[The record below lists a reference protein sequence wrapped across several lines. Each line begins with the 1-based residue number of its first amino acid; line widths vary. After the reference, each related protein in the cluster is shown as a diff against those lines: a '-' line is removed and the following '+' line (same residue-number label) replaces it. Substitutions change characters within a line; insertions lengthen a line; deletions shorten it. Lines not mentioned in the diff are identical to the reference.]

1 MNEQDLGRYPDERYR
16 REVDVGVETELAK
29 QAGVDD
35 QRAADHQDG
44 VAVAGGFRDQRGSD
58 IAARSRVVLD
68 IERLTEDL
76 GQLGRKQAG
85 NHIDWPARRKR
96 RNQSDRPLRIGG
108 LRVGGACEDAGRQG
122 HGNPQPQTCHSNL
135 TGPAQSARIFAS
147 RTTLP
152 HFSISVFRRWS
163 NSCGVFATGTKPRL
177 SSRSLTSGM
186 ATICTMFLCQRSMI
200 SLGVPAGATM
210 PVSVSLS
217 RSGTPASTLVGTSGK
232 DGERRVLSTA
242 MPCSLPSFMLLIA
255 GGSAVNAI
263 GVWPPMVEL
272 TAKPA
277 PLNGTVT
284 RSSPYF
290 LLEQLAGEVWRR
302 AGRRLRKAVG
312 SRVFFDQL
320 DQLLECFGGKARVG
334 RDDVGRRGNER
345 NGRKS
350 LERIVGD
357 LRVHARIDDE
367 ARAHDKYG
375 VAVRL
380 RFCGVGNSGIPA
392 GPRKILDIN
401 LLAPGIGQ
409 FLRNDTRNHIGRPRR
424 RKRHDQPDRMRRIS
438 LGQ

>member
-1 MNEQDLGRYPDERYR
+1 MATDGRGHCRGTAVERDRDQIEAEGLLEHLAGEKARRAYARMGVAVLPRARLHPGNELGDVVYRHRRMNEQDLGRYPDERYR
-16 REVDVGVETELAK
+16 REVDVGVETELAE

-35 QRAADHQDG
+35 QCAADHQDG
-44 VAVAGGFRDQRGSD
+44 VAVAGGFSDQRGSD

-68 IERLTEDL
+68 VERLTEDL
-76 GQLGRKQAG
+76 RQLGRKQAG

-108 LRVGGACEDAGRQG
+108 LPVGGACEDAGRQER
-122 HGNPQPQTCHSNL
+122 GNPQPQTCRSNL
-135 TGPAQSARIFAS
+135 TAPAQSARTFAS

-152 HFSISVFRRWS
+152 HFSISVFRRCS
-163 NSCGVFATGTKPRL
+163 NSCGVFAAGTKPRL

-186 ATICTMFLCQRSMI
+186 AIICTMSLCQRSMI

-255 GGSAVNAI
+255 GGSAVNAM

-272 TAKPA
+272 IAKPA

-290 LLEQLAGEVWRR
+290 CL
-302 AGRRLRKAVG
+302 
-312 SRVFFDQL
+312 SSSP
-320 DQLLECFGGKARVG
+320 AR
-334 RDDVGRRGNER
+334 
-345 NGRKS
+345 
-350 LERIVGD
+350 
-357 LRVHARIDDE
+357 
-367 ARAHDKYG
+367 
-375 VAVRL
+375 
-380 RFCGVGNSGIPA
+380 CGVEPVAGCAKLYLPGLAFTSATSSFMDFAGKSGLTEITLGEA
-392 GPRKILDIN
+392 
-401 LLAPGIGQ
+401 ATSVIGAKS
-409 FLRNDTRNHIGRPRR
+409 FTG
-424 RKRHDQPDRMRRIS
+424 S
-438 LGQ
+438 